1 MKLTDSFQASVE
13 ECHHGGAERGPLALT
28 ADTLPTAQI
37 PSGEAA
43 IFDAFQFRA
52 RHERRGEQSYIIAVT
67 RQD

>member
-1 MKLTDSFQASVE
+1 MGVLNVD
-13 ECHHGGAERGPLALT
+13 RLPRPLN
-28 ADTLPTAQI
+28 TLPKVQI
-37 PSGEAA
+37 PGGEAA